1 MSSAAYTP
9 SHVPVRCGPRL
20 QAGDILLI
28 GGRTCRVKALLPKS
42 KAVACEVSRYAREF
56 TLTSESALAH
66 RCRAPRLPQTAELH
80 GCLRRGESPSAQLLR
95 AAAAEGVLD
104 AVDRATLTAL
114 HLAAARGLE
123 AAVAA
128 LLQLGARV
136 DLTDPN
142 PNPNPNAHRPQPE
155 P

>member
-9 SHVPVRCGPRL
+9 SHVPVRSGPRL

-66 RCRAPRLPQTAELH
+66 RCRAPR
-80 GCLRRGESPSAQLLR
+80 RRI
-95 AAAAEGVLD
+95 V
-104 AVDRATLTAL
+104 
-114 HLAAARGLE
+114 
-123 AAVAA
+123 
-128 LLQLGARV
+128 
-136 DLTDPN
+136 
-142 PNPNPNAHRPQPE
+142 
-155 P
+155 

>member
-1 MSSAAYTP
+1 M
-9 SHVPVRCGPRL
+9 
-20 QAGDILLI
+20 
-28 GGRTCRVKALLPKS
+28 
-42 KAVACEVSRYAREF
+42 SRYAREF

-80 GCLRRGESPSAQLLR
+80 GCLRRAEPPPPQLLR

-114 HLAAARGLE
+114 HLAAARGLD

-136 DLTDPN
+136 DLAHPN
-142 PNPNPNAHRPQPE
+142 PKPLP
-155 P
+155 

>member
-1 MSSAAYTP
+1 M
-9 SHVPVRCGPRL
+9 
-20 QAGDILLI
+20 
-28 GGRTCRVKALLPKS
+28 
-42 KAVACEVSRYAREF
+42 SRYAREF

-80 GCLRRGESPSAQLLR
+80 GCLRRAEPPPPQLLR

-123 AAVAA
+123 AAVGD
-128 LLQLGARV
+128 LLQLGARG
-136 DLTDPN
+136 DLAHPN
-142 PNPNPNAHRPQPE
+142 PKPVP
-155 P
+155 

>member
-1 MSSAAYTP
+1 M
-9 SHVPVRCGPRL
+9 
-20 QAGDILLI
+20 
-28 GGRTCRVKALLPKS
+28 
-42 KAVACEVSRYAREF
+42 SRYAREF

-80 GCLRRGESPSAQLLR
+80 GCLRRAEPPPAQLYATQGSNPGLAGRVSGRSATHTFGPRVASPRLGLALDRLR

-123 AAVAA
+123 AAVAS

-136 DLTDPN
+136 DSPS
-142 PNPNPNAHRPQPE
+142 PSPSP
-155 P
+155 